1 MEVIG
6 SDPHE
11 DMSTASL
18 FSVFLFE
25 LGWSIELN
33 LKKETLMPCSPFR
46 TEYYVIGMQ
55 RVERSLRT
63 LL

>member
-1 MEVIG
+1 VEVIG

-11 DMSTASL
+11 DVSMASL
-18 FSVFLFE
+18 SSMFLFE

-46 TEYYVIGMQ
+46 AKYWDAKG
-55 RVERSLRT
+55 
-63 LL
+63 